1 MSKKEADLPAL
12 ATPNLAYLDPG
23 AWPDYEF
30 LDSGNLRKL
39 ERFGQYVL
47 NRPEPQA
54 LWPPALPESE
64 WQKAQATFA
73 TGAKSDKDREKGE
86 WQMKKGMPQGWL
98 IDYKGQTGAKFKL
111 KVSLSS
117 FRHVGVFPEQAPN
130 WDFIAQQCGRL
141 KKDGQGCQVL
151 NLFAYTGGASLAA
164 ASAGAQVTHVD
175 SIKHTVSWANENM
188 QASGLEGIR
197 WMVDDAARFAAREA
211 RRGRK
216 YQGIILDPPAYGRGP
231 DGEKWVLEEHLQP
244 LLETCAQLLDPE
256 RGFVIL
262 NLYSLGYS
270 PLIGANLGERILRP
284 AIQNPKSAQTRF
296 GELCVGGG
304 QLPLGTYW
312 QMAWGS

>member
-1 MSKKEADLPAL
+1 MPSSANDLPIL
-12 ATPNLAYLDPG
+12 PTPYLAYLTPG
-23 AWPDYEF
+23 PWADYEF

-47 NRPEPQA
+47 SRPEPQA
-54 LWPPALPESE
+54 LWPPALSE
-64 WQKAQATFA
+64 KEWNQAHASF
-73 TGAKSDKDREKGE
+73 DRSSQNPEKGE
-86 WQMKKGMPQGWL
+86 WHLQKGMPDRWFIQ
-98 IDYKGQTGAKFKL
+98 YKGQTGAQFKL
-111 KVSLSS
+111 KISLSS

-130 WDFIAQQCGRL
+130 WDFTYRECKRL
-141 KKDGQGCQVL
+141 GGKDCSVM

-175 SIKHTVSWANENM
+175 SIRQTVSWANENM
-188 QASGLEGIR
+188 QASGLENIR

-211 RRGRK
+211 RRGKK

-270 PLIGANLGERILRP
+270 PLIGANLGERIVRP
-284 AIQNPKSAQTRF
+284 AVGKSARTSIRF

-312 QMAWGS
+312 QMSW